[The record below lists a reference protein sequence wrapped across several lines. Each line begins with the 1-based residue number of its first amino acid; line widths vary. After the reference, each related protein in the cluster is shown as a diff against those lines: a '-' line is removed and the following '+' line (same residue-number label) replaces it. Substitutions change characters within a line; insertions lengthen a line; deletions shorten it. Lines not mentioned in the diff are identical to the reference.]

1 MHQARSFTSVLL
13 TPNSLTNLFTRLLTL
28 SHIYSSIIE
37 RCNFIEFWKVSSELN
52 LFSNKNCVDKIRV
65 FILKIICQTYC
76 EMSKDTYAQ
85 FLNLTPSDIASFNTA
100 NSSLVKENGNTIVI
114 SKTN

>member
-1 MHQARSFTSVLL
+1 MQHTHCFTDSSFTH
-13 TPNSLTNLFTRLLTL
+13 LFTRLFPL

-52 LFSNKNCVDKIRV
+52 LFSNKSCVDKIRL
-65 FILKIICQTYC
+65 FILRIICQTYS
-76 EMSKDTYAQ
+76 EMSKDTYTQ
-85 FLNLTPSDIASFNTA
+85 FLNLTSSDIASFNTA

-114 SKTN
+114 SNNN